1 MLGWVM
7 LTGGGVLMLT
17 PMYLNPL
24 TGVNGMTL
32 LGIVLAV
39 AGTAKLLTD
48 REQNETP

>member
-7 LTGGGVLMLT
+7 LIGGGVLMLT
-17 PMYLNPL
+17 PMYLNPV

-39 AGTAKLLTD
+39 AGAAKLLTD
-48 REQNETP
+48 RKENV